1 MPNKKECIKNFA
13 VLVIFMG
20 QMLSGFSQNQ
30 FYDID
35 VNNSDI
41 SFKISHM
48 AFLTVD
54 GNFSGFAG
62 KISLKDS
69 TLISVNCKI
78 KVQSINTKDKTRD
91 ESLLDKV
98 YLDAENHPFISFK
111 SKKIDTD
118 LATPQLIGILK
129 IKDVEKEVSMPFK
142 LHHAEAGKKIYL
154 ELETTLNRLDF
165 GLDFGQM
172 DSLVGDD
179 IKVAIEILGERV
191 P

>member
-1 MPNKKECIKNFA
+1 MC
-13 VLVIFMG
+13 

-48 AFLTVD
+48 AFLTVN
-54 GNFSGFAG
+54 GNFGDFAG
-62 KISLKDS
+62 KISLNDS

-78 KVQSINTKDKTRD
+78 NVQSINTKDKTRD

-111 SKKIDTD
+111 SKNIDTD
-118 LATPQLIGILK
+118 LATHQLIGILK
-129 IKDVEKEVSMPFK
+129 IKDVEKEVSMPFE
-142 LHHAEAGKKIYL
+142 LDHAADGKKIRL
-154 ELETTLNRLDF
+154 AIETTLNRSDF

-172 DSLVGDD
+172 DTVVGDD
-179 IKVAIEILGERV
+179 IKVAIEILGVRV

>member
-1 MPNKKECIKNFA
+1 MPNKKDLIKNFA
-13 VLVIFMG
+13 LLVFFTGQVL
-20 QMLSGFSQNQ
+20 SAFSQNQ

-48 AFLTVD
+48 AFLTVN
-54 GNFSGFAG
+54 GNFSDVDG
-62 KISLKDS
+62 KISLSDS
-69 TLISVNCKI
+69 TLISINAKI

-98 YLDAENHPFISFK
+98 YLDAENHPFIRFR
-111 SKKIDTD
+111 SKEIDTD
-118 LATPQLIGILK
+118 LVTPQLIGIIK
-129 IKDVEKEVSMPFK
+129 IKDVEKKVSMPFE
-142 LHHAEAGKKIYL
+142 LNHVEDGKKIHL
-154 ELETTLNRLDF
+154 EIETTLNRRDF

-172 DSLVGDD
+172 DTLVGDD
-179 IKVAIEILGERV
+179 IKVTIEILGVRV

>member
-1 MPNKKECIKNFA
+1 
-13 VLVIFMG
+13 MG

-48 AFLTVD
+48 AFLTVN
-54 GNFSGFAG
+54 GNFGDFDG
-62 KISLKDS
+62 KISLNDS

-98 YLDAENHPFISFK
+98 YLDAENHPFIRFR
-111 SKKIDTD
+111 SKEIDTD
-118 LATPQLIGILK
+118 LVTPQLIGIIK
-129 IKDVEKEVSMPFK
+129 IKDVEKKVSMPFE
-142 LHHAEAGKKIYL
+142 LNHVEDGKKIHL
-154 ELETTLNRLDF
+154 EIETTLNRRDF

-172 DSLVGDD
+172 DTLVGDD
-179 IKVAIEILGERV
+179 IKVTIEILGVRV

>member
-1 MPNKKECIKNFA
+1 MPNKKDLIKNFA
-13 VLVIFMG
+13 LLVFFTGQVL
-20 QMLSGFSQNQ
+20 SAFSQNQ

-48 AFLTVD
+48 AFLTVN
-54 GNFSGFAG
+54 GNFGDFDG
-62 KISLKDS
+62 KISLNDS

-98 YLDAENHPFISFK
+98 YLDAENHPFIRFR
-111 SKKIDTD
+111 SKEIDTD
-118 LATPQLIGILK
+118 LVTPQLIGIIK
-129 IKDVEKEVSMPFK
+129 IKDVEKKVSMPFE
-142 LHHAEAGKKIYL
+142 LNHVEDGKKIHL
-154 ELETTLNRLDF
+154 EIETTLNRRDF

-172 DSLVGDD
+172 DTLVGDD
-179 IKVAIEILGERV
+179 IKVTIEILGVRV

>member
-1 MPNKKECIKNFA
+1 MPNKKDLIKNFA
-13 VLVIFMG
+13 LLVFFTGQVL
-20 QMLSGFSQNQ
+20 SAFSQNQ

-48 AFLTVD
+48 AFLTVN
-54 GNFSGFAG
+54 GNFSDVDG
-62 KISLKDS
+62 KISLSDS
-69 TLISVNCKI
+69 TLISINAKI

-98 YLDAENHPFISFK
+98 YLDAENHPFIRFR
-111 SKKIDTD
+111 SKEIDTD
-118 LATPQLIGILK
+118 LVTPQLIGIIK
-129 IKDVEKEVSMPFK
+129 IKDVEKKVSMPFE
-142 LHHAEAGKKIYL
+142 LNHVEDGKKIHL
-154 ELETTLNRLDF
+154 EIETTLNRRDF

-172 DSLVGDD
+172 DTLVGDD
-179 IKVAIEILGERV
+179 IKVVIKILGVRV